1 MIQAYVYK
9 FASLVSQLVKK
20 LPAMQKT
27 WVQYLGWRDPVE
39 KGKATHSSI
48 SGPEDSIDCRVH
60 GVAEL
65 DMTERL
71 SLFTYVCNFK
81 RRVVRVWA
89 QMACRA
95 NSQSGKHY
103 LLEPNC
109 A

>member
-65 DMTERL
+65 DMTEGL
-71 SLFTYVCNFK
+71 SLFTYVCNSK

-103 LLEPNC
+103 ILEPNC
-109 A
+109 P